1 MSDNFL
7 GLRDVAS
14 EGLAVLN
21 DYTDAA
27 MGLTE
32 AELRIFNRAWV
43 LGGKHGLSAAV
54 SDDALRVLLAITRKL
69 GDIAEQEKAGL

>member
-1 MSDNFL
+1 M
-7 GLRDVAS
+7 
-14 EGLAVLN
+14 LN

-69 GDIAEQEKAGL
+69 GELAEEKAGI